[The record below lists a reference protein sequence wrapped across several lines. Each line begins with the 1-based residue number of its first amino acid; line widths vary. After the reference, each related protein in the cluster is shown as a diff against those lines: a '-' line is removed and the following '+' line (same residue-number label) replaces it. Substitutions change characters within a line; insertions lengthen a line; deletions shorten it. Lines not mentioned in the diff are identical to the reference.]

1 MISEVV
7 DNTSGTTMFDENQ
20 FPLSHCEAEHLVT
33 TIKLGPSAWGLEEIG
48 SSRWLENHAV
58 LERLNKE
65 AHAQAVDGTDEF
77 VKDIFVREDRIKDLI
92 GELILIWTWKSR
104 VYPLISSKLSKLS
117 SLRNYV
123 PLYHEAT
130 VVNLIEVSLPSMS
143 HADGVEAAGDT
154 TVDLVDYCAS
164 KLASLLQLHTKLAE
178 QSKKLSLESPDD
190 RRQRLIS
197 QSDED
202 VLESQYD
209 EIEFQ
214 VCMCALSIV
223 RFLCEH
229 RAHCPLTLTT
239 RLLETHDL
247 LMTLVPLLE
256 AAPWI
261 RKTPTGQLEKFEEH
275 QWRPLHGGSGP
286 VRMPKAQGQVWLSIY
301 QLLMDPV
308 CRQQYSLQSQCRV
321 DNLLRYL
328 NEAVFEELPFLSV
341 LLRALEELAISGQ
354 MVAGVGDNSSG
365 PFGGLS
371 MSSGAANAFSVELV
385 AEIIESLKTKY
396 RGKWKETAE
405 RQLAAMVAA
414 DKNDGPEDLKK
425 LSKMVSIP
433 DEWRLA
439 IEENSGDLQT
449 PKCPQCGKDADQRC
463 TRCKRE
469 FYCSRECQ
477 VAHWRVHRERC
488 QEAPISEATCAGS

>member
-1 MISEVV
+1 MITEVG
-7 DNTSGTTMFDENQ
+7 NYTSDSALVIDESQ
-20 FPLSHCEAEHLVT
+20 FPLSQCEAEHLVT
-33 TIKLGPSAWGLEEIG
+33 HLKLGPSSWALEEIG
-48 SSRWLENHAV
+48 TTEWLANHAV

-77 VKDIFVREDRIKDLI
+77 IKDLFVREDRIKDVI
-92 GELILIWTWKSR
+92 GELILIWTWKTR
-104 VYPLISSKLSKLS
+104 VYPLISSKLARLS

-130 VVNLIEVSLPSMS
+130 VINLLEVFLF
-143 HADGVEAAGDT
+143 HQDGVEAAGDT
-154 TVDLVDYCAS
+154 TVDLVDYCSS
-164 KLASLLQLHTKLAE
+164 KLAGFLELHAKRVKQSLRLAE
-178 QSKKLSLESPDD
+178 ETPEN
-190 RRQRLIS
+190 RRQRLIA
-197 QSDED
+197 QTDEE
-202 VLESQYD
+202 VLDSQYD
-209 EIEFQ
+209 EIELQ

-239 RLLETHDL
+239 RLLETHDI

-261 RKTPTGQLEKFEEH
+261 RKTPSRGVEKFEDNS
-275 QWRPLHGGSGP
+275 WKPMNDASGS

-308 CRQQYSLQSQCRV
+308 CRQQYSLDSQCRV
-321 DNLLRYL
+321 DNLLRLRKYL
-328 NEAVFEELPFLSV
+328 NETVFEQLPVLSV
-341 LLRALEELAISGQ
+341 LLRALEELAISGH
-354 MVAGVGDNSSG
+354 MVAGVGDPTTNS

-371 MSSGAANAFSVELV
+371 MSSGAASAFSVELV
-385 AEIIESLKTKY
+385 AEIIEGLKSKY
-396 RGKWKETAE
+396 RGRWKEVAE
-405 RQLAAMVAA
+405 GHFSALISA
-414 DKNDGPEDLKK
+414 DKEEGSEGLKK

-439 IEENSGDLQT
+439 MEEGDELQA
-449 PKCPQCGKDADQRC
+449 PKCPQCGKEADQRC

-469 FYCSRECQ
+469 FYCSRDCQ
-477 VAHWRVHRERC
+477 VTHWRVHREHC
-488 QEAPISEATCAGS
+488 QQAPPCAGS